1 MHVLSSGNKFRENY
15 EVILVR
21 IAEQSIM
28 LMHVLNMGSKSLHE
42 NCEAQGIVV
51 VRKAHYEVTE
61 R

>member
-1 MHVLSSGNKFRENY
+1 MR
-15 EVILVR
+15 
-21 IAEQSIM
+21 
-28 LMHVLNMGSKSLHE
+28 MHVLNMGGKFHE